1 MSYILDALN
10 KSERE
15 RERHQPPGL
24 NSVHHKH
31 DASPGRRSP
40 LWHWLA
46 GLFLLA
52 VINILLVGYW
62 TSNETPAPVA
72 NQAETDTRRIEKQSF
87 GTEDTV
93 SPTAP
98 TERSPSSG
106 TMSEGD
112 LITPSDA
119 SPIQPVRISAL
130 PASVQ
135 EKIPDLSFTS
145 HIYSDEPSLRGVTIN
160 HRYVREGDSLG
171 SDLTLIE
178 ITEDG
183 VVLRYRH
190 YTFEMSVIRD
200 WSFN

>member
-31 DASPGRRSP
+31 DRSPGRRSA
-40 LWHWLA
+40 LWRWLA
-46 GLFLLA
+46 GLSLLA

-62 TSNETPAPVA
+62 MSNETPAPA
-72 NQAETDTRRIEKQSF
+72 ESRAETDTPGLEEQ
-87 GTEDTV
+87 TDDTV

-98 TERSPSSG
+98 TARSPSNE
-106 TMSEGD
+106 TVSEGD

-119 SPIQPVRISAL
+119 GAIQPVRISAL
-130 PASVQ
+130 PTSVQ
-135 EKIPDLSFTS
+135 EQIPDLSFTS

-160 HRYVREGDSLG
+160 NRYVREGDSLG
-171 SDLTLIE
+171 SDLTLME
-178 ITEDG
+178 ITEEG
-183 VVLRYRH
+183 VVLRYRQ
-190 YTFEMSVIRD
+190 YTFKMSVIRD